1 MENIPPSAAAN
12 LDELLQENKPLEA
25 VAAPAPAAEVVAEP
39 SPMLPETPEASPL
52 EGKMPNAPA
61 LTNLGA
67 KLEAAKKGRMTNK
80 QSAITNVRTRKF
92 KELQNVWA
100 DKFKNIDPKFRPKAK
115 SYDAFALASITNAG
129 VAKERMNKMLE
140 RDRKEAEDKMK
151 GIFPKRG
158 PRAPKELK
166 KETTNAKAAAAAPA
180 PAPVQ
185 APVVKMTGVRKTV
198 KVKRSQPKPALS
210 AVAENNSASRS
221 RSQVTASN
229 LRRQAENAER
239 KMIEDAHKKKAEL
252 LQRAMNM
259 EKKEE
264 AERVEREARAAANA
278 LMVAA
283 SNTAKRLEAQ
293 AAENVRAAMNGRSPP
308 AHLVKGLAK
317 VRQMG
322 RNMTAKNFID
332 FCSLCN
338 KTRKE
343 RKNKG
348 THRRATAKKN
358 NSNSD

>member
-12 LDELLQENKPLEA
+12 LDELLQENKPL
-25 VAAPAPAAEVVAEP
+25 VAPAASAAEVPEAAEP
-39 SPMLPETPEASPL
+39 SPALPMTPAASPL
-52 EGKMPNAPA
+52 EGMPPAAPA
-61 LTNLGA
+61 LTNLGT
-67 KLEAAKKGRMTNK
+67 KLEAAKKGRLTNK
-80 QSAITNVRTRKF
+80 QSAVQNVRTRKL
-92 KELQNVWA
+92 KELKNIWE
-100 DKFKNIDPKFRPKAK
+100 DKFKNIPEKFRPKAK
-115 SYDAFALASITNAG
+115 SYDAFALASITNAA
-129 VAKERMNKMLE
+129 VAKERMNKMLA
-140 RDRKEAEDKMK
+140 RDRKEAEDKMQ

-158 PRAPKELK
+158 PRAPKDKKETTNAK
-166 KETTNAKAAAAAPA
+166 ETKETTNAKAAAPA
-180 PAPVQ
+180 Q
-185 APVVKMTGVRKTV
+185 APVVKMTGIRKTM
-198 KVKRSQPKPALS
+198 KIKKSQPALS
-210 AVAENNSASRS
+210 AVAEANSASKS

-239 KMIEDAHKKKAEL
+239 KLIEEAHKKKAEL

-278 LMVAA
+278 LVAAA

-317 VRQMG
+317 IRQMG

-332 FCSLCN
+332 FCSLCH

-348 THRRATAKKN
+348 TQRRATAKKN

>member
-12 LDELLQENKPLEA
+12 LDELLQENKPL
-25 VAAPAPAAEVVAEP
+25 AAPAAAPAAEVVAEP
-39 SPMLPETPEASPL
+39 SPMLPGTPAATPL

-67 KLEAAKKGRMTNK
+67 KLDAAKKGRLTNK
-80 QSAITNVRTRKF
+80 QSAVQNVRTRKL
-92 KELQNVWA
+92 KELKNIWE
-100 DKFKNIDPKFRPKAK
+100 DKFKNIPEKFRPKAK
-115 SYDAFALASITNAG
+115 SYDAFALASITNAA
-129 VAKERMNKMLE
+129 VAKERMNKMLA
-140 RDRKEAEDKMK
+140 RDRKEAEDKMQ

-158 PRAPKELK
+158 PRAPKET
-166 KETTNAKAAAAAPA
+166 KETTNAKAAAPAPA
-180 PAPVQ
+180 PAPS
-185 APVVKMTGVRKTV
+185 VVKMSGIRKTM
-198 KVKRSQPKPALS
+198 KVKRSQPALS
-210 AVAENNSASRS
+210 AVAEANSASKS

-229 LRRQAENAER
+229 LRKQAENAER
-239 KMIEDAHKKKAEL
+239 KLIEEAHKKKAEL

-278 LMVAA
+278 LVAAA

-317 VRQMG
+317 IRQMG

-343 RKNKG
+343 RRNKG

-358 NSNSD
+358 NSNTD